1 MWYLLLLIAGFV
13 PLIIGANLL
22 VDNASSLAKRLNIPS
37 MVIGLTIVGFGTSAP
52 ELVVNLISS
61 FEKNS
66 DLALGN
72 IIGSNIFNILGI
84 LGISAIVYPLIIKK
98 NTTWIEIPLC
108 LLSALTVILLA
119 NDKIIDKMNYS
130 VISRIDGY
138 ILLLFFIIFLSYNI
152 TLLKSE
158 QYNEEILVKN
168 NPVHKSVLLIL
179 LGLILLIAGGR
190 IIVIS
195 AVEVASAIGLSQRV
209 IALTIVSIGTSLP
222 ELATSVIAARK
233 KYSDIAIGNI
243 VGSNIFNVFF
253 ILGVSAVIHPV
264 SLQPL
269 SNIDMSL
276 NILASL
282 LLFIFIFTGKGRRI
296 GMKEGAFFVLI
307 YLAYI
312 GFLII
317 A

>member
-22 VDNASSLAKRLNIPS
+22 VDNASSLAKRLNIPA
-37 MVIGLTIVGFGTSAP
+37 MVIGLTIVGFGTSSP
-52 ELVVNLISS
+52 EMVVNLFASV
-61 FEKNS
+61 EKNS

-84 LGISAIVYPLIIKK
+84 LGLSAILYPIAIKK

-108 LLSALTVILLA
+108 LLSAITVILLA
-119 NDKIIDKMNYS
+119 NDKLIDKMNYS

-158 QYNEEILVKN
+158 QYDDEILIKDK
-168 NPVHKSVLLIL
+168 PVFKSLLLIL
-179 LGLILLIAGGR
+179 VGLVLLIAGGR
-190 IIVIS
+190 LIVIS
-195 AVEVASAIGLSQRV
+195 AIEVASAIGLSQRI

-222 ELATSVIAARK
+222 ELATSVIATRK
-233 KYSDIAIGNI
+233 KNVDIAIGNI

-264 SLQPL
+264 SLQPF
-269 SNIDMSL
+269 SNFDMIV
-276 NILASL
+276 NIFASL
-282 LLFIFIFTGKGRRI
+282 ILFIFIFTGKGRRI
-296 GMKEGAFFVLI
+296 GKREGVFFLLI
-307 YLAYI
+307 YLIYI

-317 A
+317 V